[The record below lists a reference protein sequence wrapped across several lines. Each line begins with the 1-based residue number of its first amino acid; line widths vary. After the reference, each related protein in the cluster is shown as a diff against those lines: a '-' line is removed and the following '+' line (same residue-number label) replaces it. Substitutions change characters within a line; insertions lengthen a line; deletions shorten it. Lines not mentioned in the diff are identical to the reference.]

1 MRKRY
6 KVQCWRKHDTVRLVK
21 ATLIRQ
27 VRENDNATKR
37 YKVQCW
43 KHDIVRLVKA
53 MLIRQVRED
62 DNATK
67 EKVRVNLRGQRV
79 LLILM

>member
-27 VRENDNATKR
+27 VRENDNATK
-37 YKVQCW
+37 
-43 KHDIVRLVKA
+43 
-53 MLIRQVRED
+53 E
-62 DNATK
+62 K
-67 EKVRVNLRGQRV
+67 ERV
-79 LLILM
+79 LLIVM

>member
-1 MRKRY
+1 M
-6 KVQCWRKHDTVRLVK
+6 RLVK

-53 MLIRQVRED
+53 MLIGRMIMRQRRRNE
-62 DNATK
+62 
-67 EKVRVNLRGQRV
+67 
-79 LLILM
+79 LI